1 MNYKKEKT
9 TPERLFLGLVIGLA
23 SSLCVLEYGEPI
35 AAKFIFTGEM
45 SQRLDLTEEDVRITL
60 PELELEKIIRPEK
73 INRQTALLNIVPDAV
88 IVKEA
93 KEPTE
98 AYVFNDS
105 GLYVPD
111 FIREPDIVDDIPFVM
126 AEEKPTLEG
135 LELFLAQN
143 IKYPSR
149 RRDQGD
155 QGYVAVQF
163 TVTRT
168 GEIDKKSIKILRSP
182 HPYFTREVLRIM
194 NKMPDW
200 NPGKQRGKP
209 VNVKHTLPIRFRLK
223 T

>member
-126 AEEKPTLEG
+126 VEEKPTLEG
-135 LELFLAQN
+135 LELFLSQN
-143 IKYPSR
+143 INTHLVEETKAIR
-149 RRDQGD
+149 
-155 QGYVAVQF
+155 
-163 TVTRT
+163 VT
-168 GEIDKKSIKILRSP
+168 
-182 HPYFTREVLRIM
+182 
-194 NKMPDW
+194 
-200 NPGKQRGKP
+200 
-209 VNVKHTLPIRFRLK
+209 
-223 T
+223 